1 LNDATLQCLGGKYDL
16 EPEDWIKQIYGPAPP
31 MPKKNG
37 KGWFSWF
44 KSHGKKGVEDNEMI
58 RSDSVTLDEAPSE
71 AIQGFEGD

>member
-1 LNDATLQCLGGKYDL
+1 MIHVRNDDNAQCLGGKYDL

-44 KSHGKKGVEDNEMI
+44 KSHVFYGSLECG
-58 RSDSVTLDEAPSE
+58 
-71 AIQGFEGD
+71 